1 VTIARVALPVA
12 AAQLFDYWVPT
23 GLVVHAGAIVR
34 VPLARRRVIGV
45 VVEVVEATPI
55 APEKLVP
62 IGELVALPPLPEDVR
77 ELAQFVASYYQAP
90 PGLAFALAT
99 PPAGASSTRTRGA
112 ATTSTTTP
120 MTRRRASGTRTIAP
134 AWTTRPVGTQ

>member
-99 PPAGASSTRTRGA
+99 PP
-112 ATTSTTTP
+112 
-120 MTRRRASGTRTIAP
+120 TRRLASGTRTTAP
-134 AWTTRPVGTQ
+134 TRSTSPVGTQ